1 MFAVTTD
8 HQIVPFS
15 DDQMALFDAK
25 TGNRIALA
33 VRESEAWTVSADGI
47 DDRSAEDRPAAI
59 TALLDAAIEALG
71 GTGYSTMVPHGLAEQ
86 P

>member
-25 TGNRIALA
+25 TGDRIAVA
-33 VRESEAWTVSADGI
+33 TRDSGTWTITADNADTKSAT
-47 DDRSAEDRPAAI
+47 DRSSAI
-59 TALLDAAIEALG
+59 TALLDTALESLG
-71 GTGYSTMVPHGLAEQ
+71 GDGYSTMVPHGLAEQ